1 MSNYVEYD
9 DEIAFHPGY
18 YLKEMVMESG
28 LTQEDYAEQ
37 CGINLQKLEH
47 LLNGNQ
53 SLTIDL
59 AKRLADISGTSV
71 AYWLNL
77 QKRYDT
83 LVERIYKTN
92 WDSKKGCTFRIDNPK
107 YEDLLFLK
115 KMVEIRRKEMNSK

>member
-37 CGINLQKLEH
+37 CGINLKKLEH

-83 LVERIYKTN
+83 LVERIY
-92 WDSKKGCTFRIDNPK
+92 
-107 YEDLLFLK
+107 
-115 KMVEIRRKEMNSK
+115 